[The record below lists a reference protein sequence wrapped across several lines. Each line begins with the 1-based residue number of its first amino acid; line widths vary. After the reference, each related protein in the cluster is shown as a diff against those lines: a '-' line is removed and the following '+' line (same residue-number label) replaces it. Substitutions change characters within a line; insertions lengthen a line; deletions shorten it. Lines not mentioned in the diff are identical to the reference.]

1 MAISSN
7 DSGASVCV
15 QSRLDKTPSFQNEG
29 LHDDLKAFWLTHRAS
44 LAFFVIGVIGAFLG
58 LEMP

>member
-44 LAFFVIGVIGAFLG
+44 LTFLSSV
-58 LEMP
+58 